1 MQFPKGATVAVSD
14 GRTLRL
20 FRNEGDESHLALK
33 ELPQAKPDPHN
44 KGSGQGHHSSAAN
57 PDDQSQEESGYA
69 SATAALL
76 NQRVL
81 AGEIQ
86 HLYVVAPPRTLGE
99 LRKHYHAKLR
109 DKLIGEMHHEHTR
122 DSVETLQKALSKA

>member
-20 FRNEGDESHLALK
+20 FRNEGDERGLSLK
-33 ELPQAKPDPHN
+33 ELTVAPLHPHN
-44 KGSGQGHHSSAAN
+44 KGSGQGHHSSGAN
-57 PDDQSQEESGYA
+57 PDDRSLEEDSYA
-69 SATAALL
+69 SATADLL

-81 AGEIQ
+81 SGEIDD
-86 HLYVVAPPRTLGE
+86 LYIVAPPRTLGE

-109 DKLIGEMHHEHTR
+109 EKLIGEMHHEHTQ
-122 DSVETLQKALSKA
+122 DSLETLQKALNKA